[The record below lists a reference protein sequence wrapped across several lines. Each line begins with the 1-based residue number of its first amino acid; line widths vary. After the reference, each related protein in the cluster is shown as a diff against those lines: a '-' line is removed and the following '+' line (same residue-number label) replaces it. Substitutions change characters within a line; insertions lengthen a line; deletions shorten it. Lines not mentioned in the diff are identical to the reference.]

1 MKPSILIVGAGAVG
15 QVYARFLMQA
25 GAQVT
30 FFVKEKYRAELEGG
44 LPLYHFRL
52 RGYRRELLEGY
63 RLISDPEQVAAEP
76 WDQVWLTMASDALR
90 SDLTQQ
96 VLAHSGDATVV
107 SIQLDLEDSD
117 FLREQVGHDRLVQGI
132 VNFLSYQSPLP
143 GYHSPPAGIAWH
155 LFPIPGDFAGPWQR
169 LSGVV
174 NLMDLGGF
182 PIRAVESFERAA
194 APKAALNIPLVAA
207 LETAGWQLDR
217 CMNGPA
223 LELGLKAAREAL
235 AVVAKLYDAE
245 GEVLPLKLLAK
256 PFVVRNAVRALD
268 KMTPYDLEAYL
279 KYHFTK
285 VGVQTRIM
293 LHTYRQKAQQ
303 LGLPSAALAD
313 LLRALGEPV

>member
-15 QVYARFLMQA
+15 QVYARFLMRA

-30 FFVKEKYRAELEGG
+30 FFVKEKYRAGLEGG

-63 RLISDPEQVAAEP
+63 RLISDPQQVAAES

-90 SDLTQQ
+90 SDLTRQ
-96 VLAHSGDATVV
+96 VLANTGRATVV

-117 FLREQVGHDRLVQGI
+117 FLREQVGQDRLVQGI

-155 LFPIPGDFAGPWQR
+155 LFPLPGDFAGPWER
-169 LSGVV
+169 LSEVV
-174 NLMDLGGF
+174 NLMDLGEF

-194 APKAALNIPLVAA
+194 APKAAMNIPLVAA
-207 LETAGWQLDR
+207 MESAGWNLES
-217 CMNGPA
+217 CLKGPA

-235 AVVAKLYDAE
+235 AVVGKLYEAE
-245 GEVLPLKLLAK
+245 DEVMPLKLMAK
-256 PFVVRNAVRALD
+256 PFLVRNAVRTLD
-268 KMTPYDLEAYL
+268 KVTPYDLEAYL

-285 VGVQTRIM
+285 VGAQTRIM
-293 LHTYRQKAQQ
+293 LHTYRQKAEQ
-303 LGLPSAALAD
+303 LGLPSAALTD